1 MNRSFINKTFT
12 IISLL
17 LLSTLINISHAGK
30 PVVAPLTTD
39 LQGLLEEAATFNTQ
53 LEGITLTDSNM
64 CNELS
69 DAHQSAEALINSI
82 EAVSAGITAPLSVDA
97 DSLQAL
103 DDLSSQLVTIATSS
117 TALSSDLT
125 SLNTTTDMLSI
136 SSGISAMLR
145 LSSDIGIMAD
155 RIIEMSD
162 KILVMADNIGVM
174 ADRIIITQQIQ
185 SENLALTQ
193 ATILATQNNSITLV
207 SVSNTSAYN
216 ADFNSQ
222 TLTGNILA
230 ADITATLLTTFNMAS
245 QWSAI
250 ATDVD
255 SLKAQIEATHQ
266 VITTA
271 STTNTMYIDVDSYT
285 ALADMNIMLNAIA
298 IAAEGLA
305 LATEGM
311 SPLTGDV
318 TLNDSM
324 GSILQLSTDIGIM
337 ADRILEM
344 ADLILAMADN
354 IGMTA
359 DQIIATQQLQSSNYA
374 ATLASVE
381 ATQDIAITII
391 AVNSL

>member
-1 MNRSFINKTFT
+1 
-12 IISLL
+12 
-17 LLSTLINISHAGK
+17 
-30 PVVAPLTTD
+30 
-39 LQGLLEEAATFNTQ
+39 
-53 LEGITLTDSNM
+53 
-64 CNELS
+64 
-69 DAHQSAEALINSI
+69 
-82 EAVSAGITAPLSVDA
+82 
-97 DSLQAL
+97 
-103 DDLSSQLVTIATSS
+103 
-117 TALSSDLT
+117 
-125 SLNTTTDMLSI
+125 MLSI

-155 RIIEMSD
+155 RILEMSD

-174 ADRIIITQQIQ
+174 ADRIIITQQLQ

-193 ATILATQNNSITLV
+193 ATILATQNNSIALV

-230 ADITATLLTTFNMAS
+230 GDITATFLTTFNMAS

-271 STTNTMYIDVDSYT
+271 STTNTMYIDVDNYT
-285 ALADMNIMLNAIA
+285 ALADMNIMLNSIA

-381 ATQDIAITII
+381 ATQGIAITII